1 MDDLQ
6 RRAALRAAIAAA
18 VVLLVGITSVFG
30 IEQLRE
36 EPGEVAGSPS
46 VDPSATGAPP
56 DAPAEET
63 WLAWV
68 PGGIPEGVGP
78 AITTVPVITQATTA
92 TSDIAWLE
100 RSLDASSVVVDDPP
114 EPYMIPLDVTGVEPT
129 YASFVPA
136 PQRPLIENLLPGQG
150 ILSESAAAFREL
162 GEDATL
168 TFDTGASVT
177 VVGTLPDTAMGGHEL
192 LVTKGTGEDLG
203 VTTERYILF
212 RVRPGASPS
221 VDRLAAEIL
230 PLLPV
235 DARYPYVEVRAPG
248 TTRWLRAN
256 DRELPLIALKRRFG
270 EFAALPDATGTG
282 AIQVDP
288 AWIDARLV
296 TQDLPVLGTVTCN
309 RKAIRSLAAAM
320 EDVEAA
326 GPAAPVTD
334 HGECFVPSLEPDDPS
349 GLLTAADFGAAIEL
363 NRRTNRPGNPPDQS
377 EALVDI
383 MFANG
388 YSWGG
393 RDAWPQGALFRYRKL
408 PRPGT

>member
-6 RRAALRAAIAAA
+6 RRAALRAAIAAV
-18 VVLLVGITSVFG
+18 VVLLIGTASVFG

-36 EPGEVAGSPS
+36 GPGVVAGSPS
-46 VDPSATGAPP
+46 VGPSATGTAT
-56 DAPAEET
+56 DAPVEET

-68 PGGIPEGVGP
+68 PGGIAEGVGP

-114 EPYMIPLDVTGVEPT
+114 EPYLIPIDATGVEPT
-129 YASFVPA
+129 YASFVPE
-136 PQRPLIENLLPGQG
+136 PERPLIENLLPGEG
-150 ILSESAAAFREL
+150 ILSRSAAALRGL

-168 TFDTGASVT
+168 TFDTGASIT
-177 VVGTLPDTAMGGHEL
+177 IVGTLPDVAMGGHEL
-192 LVTKGTGEDLG
+192 LVTKGTGEELG

-221 VDRLAAEIL
+221 VDRLATEIL

-256 DRELPLIALKRRFG
+256 DRELPLFALKQRFG
-270 EFAALPDATGTG
+270 EFTALPDLTGTG
-282 AIQVDP
+282 AIQIDP
-288 AWIDARLV
+288 AWIGSRLV

-309 RKAIRSLAAAM
+309 RRAIRPLAAAM
-320 EDVEAA
+320 AEVEAA
-326 GPAAPVTD
+326 GPAAAVTD
-334 HGECFVPSLEPDDPS
+334 HGECFVPSLELDDPG

-363 NRRTNRPGNPPDQS
+363 NRRANRPGTPPAQS
-377 EALVDI
+377 DALVDI

-388 YSWGG
+388 FGWGG

-408 PRPGT
+408 PRPSA